1 LCGSAIHYETTVR
14 GRTLVFGSS
23 GFLFRSNKLMYD
35 QQTKSLWHHMRGE
48 PVVGPLADSG
58 IRLVPRPVVTST
70 WRDWVRRHPRT
81 RVLDIDTGYRRD
93 YTPGRP
99 YGPYYESP
107 NTMFPVFPRSPRLAT
122 KDHVFV
128 LRLDPDRKVYPLAV
142 FDAEPVVNDTVGAKR
157 VVVAGTSATRTIR
170 AYERGDRLFRPGSDP
185 DELID
190 AGTGERWRLDEEALV
205 AVTGGRRLP
214 RLAGHLA
221 YWFGWFAFHPD
232 TPVYGR

>member
-1 LCGSAIHYETTVR
+1 VR
-14 GRTLVFGSS
+14 GRTFVFGSS

-58 IRLVPRPVVTST
+58 IRLAPRPVVTTT
-70 WRDWVRRHPRT
+70 WREWVRWHPRT
-81 RVLDIDTGYRRD
+81 VVLDIDTGHVRD

-99 YGPYYESP
+99 YGGYYASP
-107 NTMFPVFPRSPRLAT
+107 ETMFPVFPRSSRLAT
-122 KDHVFV
+122 KDVVFV
-128 LRLDPDRKVYPLAV
+128 LRLDPDRKLYPLDV
-142 FDAEPVVNDTVGAKR
+142 FDREPVVNDAVGPTS
-157 VVVAGTSATRTIR
+157 VVVVGQRATSTVR
-170 AYERGDRLFRPGSDP
+170 AYERGNLSFRSGSGP
-185 DELID
+185 DELI
-190 AGTGERWRLDEEALV
+190 AEGTGARWRIEEEALV
-205 AVTGGRRLP
+205 AVAGGRRLP

>member
-1 LCGSAIHYETTVR
+1 MR
-14 GRTLVFGSS
+14 GRTFVFGSS

-58 IRLVPRPVVTST
+58 IRLAPRPVVTTS
-70 WRDWVRRHPRT
+70 WREWVRQHPRT
-81 RVLDIDTGYRRD
+81 VVLDIDTGHVRD

-99 YGPYYESP
+99 YGAYYASP
-107 NTMFPVFPRSPRLAT
+107 ETMFPVFPRSSRLAT
-122 KDHVFV
+122 KDVVFV
-128 LRLDPDRKVYPLAV
+128 LRLDPDRKLYPLDV
-142 FDAEPVVNDTVGAKR
+142 FDREPVVNDAVGPTS
-157 VVVAGTSATRTIR
+157 VVVVGQRATRTVR
-170 AYERGDRLFRPGSDP
+170 AYERGNLRFRSGSGP
-185 DELID
+185 DELI
-190 AGTGERWRLDEEALV
+190 AEGTGARWRIEEEALV
-205 AVTGGRRLP
+205 AVAGGRRLP

>member
-1 LCGSAIHYETTVR
+1 VR
-14 GRTLVFGSS
+14 GRTFVFGSS

-58 IRLVPRPVVTST
+58 IRLAPRPVVTTS
-70 WRDWVRRHPRT
+70 WREWIRQHPRT
-81 RVLDIDTGYRRD
+81 VVLDIDTGHVRD

-99 YGPYYESP
+99 YGAYYASP
-107 NTMFPVFPRSPRLAT
+107 ETMFPVFPRSSRLAT
-122 KDHVFV
+122 KDVVFV
-128 LRLDPDRKVYPLAV
+128 LRLDPDRKLYPLDV
-142 FDAEPVVNDTVGAKR
+142 FDREPVVNDAVGPTS
-157 VVVAGTSATRTIR
+157 VVVVGQRATRTVR
-170 AYERGDRLFRPGSDP
+170 AYERGNLRFRSGSGP
-185 DELID
+185 DELI
-190 AGTGERWRLDEEALV
+190 AEGTGARWRIEEEALV
-205 AVTGGRRLP
+205 AVAGGRRLP

>member
-1 LCGSAIHYETTVR
+1 
-14 GRTLVFGSS
+14 VFGSS

-58 IRLVPRPVVTST
+58 IRLVPRPVVTIT
-70 WRDWVRRHPRT
+70 WREWARLHPRT
-81 RVLDIDTGYRRD
+81 LVLDIDTGHVRD

-99 YGPYYESP
+99 YGAYYASP
-107 NTMFPVFPRSPRLAT
+107 NTMFSVFPRSSRLAT

-128 LRLDPDRKVYPLAV
+128 LRLDPDRKLYPLGV
-142 FDAEPVVNDTVGAKR
+142 FDAEPVVNDTVGATP
-157 VVVAGTSATRTIR
+157 VVLVGTSATRTVR
-170 AYERGDRLFRPGSDP
+170 AYERRDLRFRPGPGP
-185 DELID
+185 DELVETR
-190 AGTGERWRLDEEALV
+190 TGERWRVEEEALV
-205 AVTGGRRLP
+205 AVTGGRRLL

-221 YWFGWFAFHPD
+221 YWFGWFAFHPE

>member
-1 LCGSAIHYETTVR
+1 VR
-14 GRTLVFGSS
+14 GRTFVFGSS

-58 IRLVPRPVVTST
+58 IRLTPRPVVTTT
-70 WRDWVRRHPRT
+70 WQEWVRRHPRT
-81 RVLDIDTGYRRD
+81 VVLDIDTGHVRD

-99 YGPYYESP
+99 YGAYYASP
-107 NTMFPVFPRSPRLAT
+107 ETMFPVFPRSSRLAT
-122 KDHVFV
+122 KDVVFV
-128 LRLDPDRKVYPLAV
+128 LRLDPDRKLYPLGV
-142 FDAEPVVNDTVGAKR
+142 FDGEPVVNDTVGTTP
-157 VVVAGTSATRTIR
+157 VVVFGQSATRTVR
-170 AYERGDRLFRPGSDP
+170 AYERGHLRFRSGPGP
-185 DELID
+185 DELI
-190 AGTGERWRLDEEALV
+190 AERTGERWRIEEEALV
-205 AVTGGRRLP
+205 SAPGGRRLA

>member
-1 LCGSAIHYETTVR
+1 MR
-14 GRTLVFGSS
+14 GRTFVFGSS

-58 IRLVPRPVVTST
+58 IHLAPRPVVTTS
-70 WRDWVRRHPRT
+70 WREWIRQHPRT
-81 RVLDIDTGYRRD
+81 VVLDIDTGHVRD

-99 YGPYYESP
+99 YGAYYASP
-107 NTMFPVFPRSPRLAT
+107 ETMFPVFPRSSRLAT
-122 KDHVFV
+122 KDVVFV
-128 LRLDPDRKVYPLAV
+128 LRLDPDRKLYPLDV
-142 FDAEPVVNDTVGAKR
+142 FDREPLVNDAVGPTS
-157 VVVAGTSATRTIR
+157 VVVVGQRATRTVR
-170 AYERGDRLFRPGSDP
+170 AYERGNLRFRSGTGP
-185 DELID
+185 DELI
-190 AGTGERWRLDEEALV
+190 AEGTGARWRIEEEALV
-205 AVTGGRRLP
+205 VVADGRRLP

>member
-1 LCGSAIHYETTVR
+1 VR
-14 GRTLVFGSS
+14 GRTFVFGSS

-58 IRLVPRPVVTST
+58 IRLAPRPVVTTS
-70 WRDWVRRHPRT
+70 WREWIRQHPRT
-81 RVLDIDTGYRRD
+81 VVLDIDTGHVRD

-99 YGPYYESP
+99 YGAYYASP
-107 NTMFPVFPRSPRLAT
+107 ETMFPVFPRSSRLAT
-122 KDHVFV
+122 KDVVFV
-128 LRLDPDRKVYPLAV
+128 LRLDPDRKLYPLDV
-142 FDAEPVVNDTVGAKR
+142 FDREPLVNDAVGPTS
-157 VVVAGTSATRTIR
+157 VVVVGQRATRTVR
-170 AYERGDRLFRPGSDP
+170 AYERGNLRFHSGSGP
-185 DELID
+185 DELI
-190 AGTGERWRLDEEALV
+190 AEGTGARWRIEEEALV
-205 AVTGGRRLP
+205 AVAGGRRLP